1 MKALFVHAHFDD
13 YEFTA
18 AGTFALWQRQLR
30 DDFQGRVLVCTDGK
44 AGHHRLS
51 REETGRVRLAEQEE
65 SARIGGYEFQH
76 LHLPDG
82 TIPRET
88 SLRHTPT
95 LLAALWRAIRE
106 FEPDYLFCPPLPV
119 DPLAGV
125 HLDHSDVAQ
134 AIRDV
139 AYLINVPHAYTP
151 EYPDEPADARSCKV
165 PVILTV
171 FDSYLAGAYAFD
183 LAVDIEPVFEQVARM
198 SWCHQSQ
205 IREWLPWVGR
215 HQMNAPE
222 SPAEWSSELR
232 TRFERENVRLGL
244 SRQPLTEVF
253 TVTAWGESPSVDR
266 LLAEFPGLIPNPER
280 EARLRLRFPEIP
292 GDEPV

>member
-1 MKALFVHAHFDD
+1 MKALFIHAHFDD

-18 AGTFALWQRQLR
+18 AGTFTLWQQQLGKGFR
-30 DDFQGRVLVCTDGK
+30 GRVVVCTDGK

-76 LHLPDG
+76 LRLPNG
-82 TIPRET
+82 AVPRET
-88 SLRHTPT
+88 CLRHTPM
-95 LLAALWRAIRE
+95 LLPALWKAIRD

-119 DPLAGV
+119 DPMAGV

-151 EYPDEPADARSCKV
+151 EYPDEPAEARPCKV

-171 FDSYLAGAYAFD
+171 FDSYMAGANAFD
-183 LAVDIEPVFEQVARM
+183 LAVDIEPVFDQVARM

-215 HQMNAPE
+215 HQMNP
-222 SPAEWSSELR
+222 PADPTAWSGELR
-232 TRFERENVRLGL
+232 ARFERENLRLGL
-244 SRQPLTEVF
+244 PGRPLTEVF
-253 TVTAWGESPSVDR
+253 TVTAWGEAPSVDR
-266 LLAEFPGLIPNPER
+266 LLQDFPGLIPHAGR
-280 EARLRLRFPEIP
+280 EARLRRRFQDAA
-292 GDEPV
+292 G